1 MTSGPFASFEW
12 NLPDFFKYK
21 DSSKS
26 FTSQDFIYWNSE
38 FHLRFTLQ
46 GDGNGHNV
54 KYVKYLKLDPP
65 TLDKL
70 QAPSLE

>member
-38 FHLRFTLQ
+38 LHLRFTLQ
-46 GDGNGHNV
+46 GDGIISIKNITQNF
-54 KYVKYLKLDPP
+54 KNKFLI
-65 TLDKL
+65 
-70 QAPSLE
+70 

>member
-1 MTSGPFASFEW
+1 MDAGFMTSGPFASFKW
-12 NLPDFFKYK
+12 NLPNFFKYK

-46 GDGNGHNV
+46 GDGIISIKNITQNF
-54 KYVKYLKLDPP
+54 KNKFLI
-65 TLDKL
+65 
-70 QAPSLE
+70 

>member
-46 GDGNGHNV
+46 GDGIISIKNITQNF
-54 KYVKYLKLDPP
+54 KNKFLI
-65 TLDKL
+65 
-70 QAPSLE
+70 

>member
-54 KYVKYLKLDPP
+54 K
-65 TLDKL
+65 
-70 QAPSLE
+70 